1 MIAKLEYWW
10 RHRIVYPLL
19 RMLFH
24 NPRKYSPIDIHT
36 IQKVLILRY
45 DRIGDMIVTTPVFK
59 GLKSLN
65 PNLRIGV
72 FASDAN
78 AEIIKYNPHVDTVYV
93 LSSNWWQ
100 VGKEILKA
108 RKENYDVVLNLIF
121 NRTSSGGILANL
133 IAPKGMKI
141 GQGAEKYYFYFNRL
155 LNIKEDKQ
163 HIVKTHSKFIKESF
177 GVDTPLSESN
187 YEISVDDASSAR
199 VQLFCT
205 IHGLAVRN
213 KHTEGCKSYIIL
225 NVSAS
230 NQWTKL
236 SVAQVDAMAC
246 HLSTKKE
253 YGIVVIYA
261 PGDREMR
268 EHASKLGQNTDAI
281 IFPREGTATLL
292 EIASLIEGSSCVIT
306 PDTSI
311 AHFASAMNTPV
322 LAFYSSHKEN
332 HEWLP
337 HLVKNRLVISSE
349 NKPTSAIPIP
359 EMIHAIDDFI
369 RELTV
374 ADE

>member
-1 MIAKLEYWW
+1 
-10 RHRIVYPLL
+10 
-19 RMLFH
+19 
-24 NPRKYSPIDIHT
+24 
-36 IQKVLILRY
+36 
-45 DRIGDMIVTTPVFK
+45 
-59 GLKSLN
+59 LKSQN

-78 AEIIKYNPHVDTVYV
+78 AEIIKHNPHVDSVYV
-93 LSSNWWQ
+93 LTSNWWQ
-100 VGKEILKA
+100 AGKEIIKA

-133 IAPKGMKI
+133 IAPKGIKI
-141 GQGAEKYYFYFNRL
+141 GQGAEKYLFYFNRL
-155 LNIKEDKQ
+155 LNIKEDRQ
-163 HIVKTHSKFIKESF
+163 HIVQTHSKFIKESF
-177 GVDTPLSESN
+177 GIDTPLSESK
-187 YEISVDDASSAR
+187 YEISIDDATSSR
-199 VQLFCT
+199 IQSFRT

-213 KHTEGCKSYIIL
+213 THTDGGKSYIIL

-236 SVAQVDAMAC
+236 SVAQADAMAR
-246 HLSTKKE
+246 HLCTKKE
-253 YGIVVIYA
+253 YGTVVIYA
-261 PGDREMR
+261 PDDREMCA
-268 EHASKLGQNTDAI
+268 HVSKLEQNSNAI
-281 IFPREGTATLL
+281 IFPRHGTATLL

-337 HLVKNRLVISSE
+337 HQVKNRLVISSE
-349 NKPTSAIPIP
+349 NKPTSTIPIP

-369 RELTV
+369 RELTE
-374 ADE
+374 AGE